1 MKKALSFLLGF
12 FFLFLSCAAYQSE
25 KNLTPEEKEFLSTVR
40 YIIIKKERKTFLN
53 LRPSERKTFIE
64 EFWRKRDP
72 HPETETNE
80 FREEYYKRIEEA
92 NHLFPE
98 GGKLGWLQERGR
110 VYILLGPPERRAT
123 YPQGYSSYD
132 PPMEIWFYGAHR
144 LIFID
149 SYWSGNY
156 ELQTD
161 SVRLVAEI
169 SAAQRLAKTKVEAEG
184 VFFDFNLD
192 IKKIAEGELLLLIE
206 IPYEN
211 IWFAAEE
218 EELKTTLEVTLEIFN
233 ASEKKVREETTS
245 YPLSLSKEKFKDVL
259 GKNYAIQIP
268 IRLEPGQDSVTVTLK
283 NLTGQS
289 QVRKKIKLTA

>member
-1 MKKALSFLLGF
+1 MKKALSFFSGF
-12 FFLFLSCAAYQSE
+12 FFLYLSCAAYQSE

-40 YIIIKKERKTFLN
+40 YIISKNERKTFLD
-53 LRPSERKTFIE
+53 LRPSERKAFIE

-72 HPETETNE
+72 YPETETNE
-80 FREEYYKRIEEA
+80 FKEAYYWRIEEA
-92 NHLFPE
+92 NRLFPE

-110 VYILLGPPERRAT
+110 VYILLGPPERRVT
-123 YPQGYSSYD
+123 YPRGYSAYD

-169 SAAQRLAKTKVEAEG
+169 SAAQKMTKPKIEAEE

-192 IKKIAEGELLLLIE
+192 TKKIAEGELLLLIE

-211 IWFAAEE
+211 IWFAAQG
-218 EELKTTLEVTLEIFN
+218 EELKTALEVTLEIFD
-233 ASEKKVREETTS
+233 ASQNKVREETRS
-245 YPLSLSKEKFKDVL
+245 YPLALNKEKFKDVM
-259 GKNYAIQIP
+259 GKNYEIQIP
-268 IRLEPGQDSVTVTLK
+268 IRLEPGHDSATVTLK

-289 QVRKKIKLTA
+289 QAKKRIKLTV